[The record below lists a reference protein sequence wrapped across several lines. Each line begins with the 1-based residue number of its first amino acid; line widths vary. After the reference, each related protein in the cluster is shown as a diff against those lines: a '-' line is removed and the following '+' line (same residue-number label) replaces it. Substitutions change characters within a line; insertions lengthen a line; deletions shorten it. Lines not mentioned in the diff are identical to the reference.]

1 MDACLKVCCLALTT
15 ISAAFVPFAAPAEQY
30 PAKPIRLVVTF
41 APGGAADTTAR
52 VVGGGLSSALGKQV
66 VVDNRP
72 GAGGNIGAEIVAKAL
87 PDGYTL
93 LLSGTAHA
101 IAAGMH
107 DKLSYDLSRDLVAI
121 SQLTTTPL
129 VVTVHPSVAA
139 KSAKELVVLAKARPG
154 HLTFS
159 SAGTGSGLHLA
170 GVLFCEMAGMTMT
183 HVPFKGG
190 VLGLIAVMG
199 GDVTVGFSAVTAA
212 LPHVR
217 SGKLRAVGVTGAQ
230 RSAVIPELPTISESG
245 LPGYE
250 AALWYGINAPRGTPR
265 PVISRLHVELAKLLG
280 RAEVK
285 DRLATADLEPIG
297 NAPEQYDAYI
307 RSEILKWRKV
317 VNSAGIKPNN

>member
-1 MDACLKVCCLALTT
+1 MDTSLKVRCLALVA
-15 ISAAFVPFAAPAEQY
+15 ISVTFVPVALPAPQY

-52 VVGGGLSSALGKQV
+52 VVGQGLSAALGKQV
-66 VVDNRP
+66 IVDNRP
-72 GAGGNIGAEIVAKAL
+72 GGGGNIGAEIVAKAL

-93 LLSGTAHA
+93 LLGGTGHA
-101 IAAGMH
+101 VAASLY
-107 DKLSYDLSRDLVAI
+107 DKLNYDLSRDLIAI

-129 VVTVHPSVAA
+129 LITAHPSVAA
-139 KSAKELVVLAKARPG
+139 KSAKELMALAKARPG
-154 HLTFS
+154 HLTYS

-170 GVLFCEMAGMTMT
+170 GAMFCDMAGITMT

-212 LPHVR
+212 LPHVK
-217 SGKLRAVGVTGAQ
+217 SGKLRAVGVTGAR
-230 RSAVIPELPTISESG
+230 RSVVIPELPTISESG

-265 PVISRLHVELAKLLG
+265 EVISRLHVETGNVL
-280 RAEVK
+280 
-285 DRLATADLEPIG
+285 RLADVKAQLVRTDLEPVG
-297 NAPEQYDAYI
+297 SSPEQYDAYV

-317 VNSAGIKPNN
+317 VKSAGIKAE

>member
-1 MDACLKVCCLALTT
+1 MDISLKVRCLALVA
-15 ISAAFVPFAAPAEQY
+15 ISVAFVPAALPAQQY

-52 VVGGGLSSALGKQV
+52 VVGQGLSAALGKQV
-66 VVDNRP
+66 IVDNRP
-72 GAGGNIGAEIVAKAL
+72 GGGGNIGAEIVAKAL

-93 LLSGTAHA
+93 LLGGTGHA
-101 IAAGMH
+101 VAASLY
-107 DKLSYDLSRDLVAI
+107 DKLNYDLSKDLIAI

-129 VVTVHPSVAA
+129 LITAHPSVAA
-139 KSAKELVVLAKARPG
+139 KSAKELMALAKARPG

-170 GVLFCEMAGMTMT
+170 GAMFCDMAGITMT

-212 LPHVR
+212 LPHVK
-217 SGKLRAVGVTGAQ
+217 SGKLRAVGVTGAR
-230 RSAVIPELPTISESG
+230 RSVVIPELPTISESG

-250 AALWYGINAPRGTPR
+250 AALWYGINAPRGTPQEL
-265 PVISRLHVELAKLLG
+265 ISRLHVEIGNVL
-280 RAEVK
+280 
-285 DRLATADLEPIG
+285 RLADVKAQLMRADLEPVG
-297 NAPEQYDAYI
+297 SSPEHYDAYV

-317 VNSAGIKPNN
+317 VKSAGIKAE

>member
-245 LPGYE
+245 LRDMKPHCGTE
-250 AALWYGINAPRGTPR
+250 SMPRAARPDRSSRACTSSWRSCWGAPRSRTDSRRLISNQSATRPNSTTP
-265 PVISRLHVELAKLLG
+265 IFEAK
-280 RAEVK
+280 
-285 DRLATADLEPIG
+285 
-297 NAPEQYDAYI
+297 
-307 RSEILKWRKV
+307 S
-317 VNSAGIKPNN
+317 